1 MTSKENNI
9 KFEPSLTRNGLYCL
23 IKVEVPAKYSGEEAM
38 KVIEFDVIQKNMG
51 GGYINSA
58 LSFVRQI
65 QVELI
70 VEREYISMVIK
81 EK

>member
-23 IKVEVPAKYSGEEAM
+23 RKVEVPAKYSGEEAM

-70 VEREYISMVIK
+70 DKGE
-81 EK
+81 